1 MTELFSRGEN
11 QSKEKEQSSTQ
22 KFPVKALISADKRF
36 GFNPLTRRYILR
48 TGLNWLELVKKGI
61 VLDEEMGNIVIKQP
75 IEIESAVKGVQD
87 KHRALRNRQATIE
100 KNKKEQLIESQKPEK
115 VIPTKEQIRDVARE
129 ANKIVQKNKYKLN
142 KLSKEQADNQLRK
155 LLIRKL
161 EIKNGDRTMSNLK
174 DRISRVVNDLTT
186 DMETTEYESSS
197 SESESD

>member
-1 MTELFSRGEN
+1 MTTPE
-11 QSKEKEQSSTQ
+11 QVQSSNQ

-61 VLDEEMGNIVIKQP
+61 VIDEEMGNIIIKQP
-75 IEIESAVKGVQD
+75 IEIESAIKGVQD
-87 KHRALRNRQATIE
+87 KHRALRNRQATID
-100 KNKKEQLIESQKPEK
+100 KNKKEQLAESQSSH
-115 VIPTKEQIRDVARE
+115 VIPSKDQIRDVARE

-161 EIKNGDRTMSNLK
+161 EIKNKETRTMSNLR
-174 DRISRVVNDLTT
+174 DRISRVVDELTT
-186 DMETTEYESSS
+186 DVESTCIEDSSS
-197 SESESD
+197 SNDESD

>member
-1 MTELFSRGEN
+1 MTELPLRGSHSNE
-11 QSKEKEQSSTQ
+11 QEQSSTQ

-100 KNKKEQLIESQKPEK
+100 KNKKEQLIESQRTEK
-115 VIPTKEQIRDVARE
+115 VSPTKDQIRDVARE

-142 KLSKEQADNQLRK
+142 RLSKEQADNQLRK

-161 EIKNGDRTMSNLK
+161 ELKNKETRTMSNLK